1 MRILVPVLLV
11 LLWLPLAVNAQADP
25 DALPAL
31 ATQVAADLVVAERAV
46 DQAFN
51 LLGLLEAFS
60 LIVTVVGGAAAIF
73 GVTRFIAA
81 QNQLRESRQKFDD
94 EIASSRRLLQEETR
108 LREEAFAGLQSSLQ
122 TTLEKSTGDATR
134 ALSFLPLGER
144 QYRSG
149 DFRGARAIY
158 ARALQLDPLNPVINY
173 RMGYT
178 CSQSG
183 ALDEAERHLRQALAS
198 EPDFAPALASLGFVY
213 RRRAEQL
220 PQGVERA
227 RAFNE
232 AERHLTQALGLLPG
246 LVDDDGE
253 SWWGSLGGLYRRRG
267 QLAEAVHAYSE
278 AARVTPASSYAFINL
293 ALLGMQQGDADA
305 LRATWQQAQQL
316 AAAEVRADVNN
327 YWGYADLVTASLA
340 LGDADGADAALT
352 AFFRTTPADA
362 TQVPQVLRDSLE
374 RLAVALPK
382 DGRGVVSAAIA
393 RIEDHTASASD

>member
-1 MRILVPVLLV
+1 MRILLPVILTLL
-11 LLWLPLAVNAQADP
+11 LPLAVNAQAEP
-25 DALPAL
+25 ESLPAL
-31 ATQVAADLVVAERAV
+31 APQVAADLAEAERAV

-51 LLGLLEAFS
+51 LLGLLESFG
-60 LIVTVVGGAAAIF
+60 LIVTVVGGVAVIF
-73 GVTRFIAA
+73 GVTRFFSA
-81 QNQLRESRQKFDD
+81 QNQLRESRQKF
-94 EIASSRRLLQEETR
+94 EEELASSRRLLQEETR
-108 LREEAFAGLQSSLQ
+108 QRQEAFAGLQSSLQ
-122 TTLEKSTGDATR
+122 STLEKSTGDATR

-178 CSQSG
+178 CSQAG

-213 RRRAEQL
+213 RRRAEAL
-220 PQGVERA
+220 PEGVERA

-232 AERHLTQALGLLPG
+232 AERHLTQALSLLPG

-267 QLAEAVHAYSE
+267 QLAEAVHAYRE
-278 AARVTPASSYAFINL
+278 AARVTPASSYAFVNL
-293 ALLGMQQGDADA
+293 ALLGMQQDSVEA

-327 YWGYADLVTASLA
+327 YWGYADLVTTSLA
-340 LGDADGADAALT
+340 LGDSEGAEAALT
-352 AFFRTTPADA
+352 AFFRTMPADA

-374 RLAVALPK
+374 RLAAALSAQESQA
-382 DGRGVVSAAIA
+382 VSVAIA
-393 RIEDHTASASD
+393 RIDAHCAANSD

>member
-1 MRILVPVLLV
+1 MRILLPVIFTLL
-11 LLWLPLAVNAQADP
+11 LPLAVTAQAQP
-25 DALPAL
+25 EALPAL
-31 ATQVAADLVVAERAV
+31 ATQVAADLAEAERAV

-73 GVTRFIAA
+73 GVTRFISA
-81 QNQLRESRQKFDD
+81 QNQLRESRQKF
-94 EIASSRRLLQEETR
+94 EEELASSRRLLQEETR
-108 LREEAFAGLQSSLQ
+108 QRQEAFAGLQSSLQ
-122 TTLEKSTGDATR
+122 STLEKSTGDATR

-178 CSQSG
+178 CAQSG

-198 EPDFAPALASLGFVY
+198 ESDFAPALASLGYVY

-220 PQGVERA
+220 PEGVERA

-232 AERHLTQALGLLPG
+232 AERHLTQALALLPG

-267 QLAEAVHAYSE
+267 QLAEAVHAYRE
-278 AARVTPASSYAFINL
+278 AARVTPASSYAFVNL
-293 ALLGMQQGDADA
+293 ALLGMQQDGADM
-305 LRATWQQAQQL
+305 RETWQQVQQL

-327 YWGYADLVTASLA
+327 YWGYADLVTTSLA
-340 LGDADGADAALT
+340 LGDSEGAEAALT
-352 AFFRTTPADA
+352 AFFRTMPADA

-374 RLAVALPK
+374 RLAAALSAQESQA
-382 DGRGVVSAAIA
+382 VSVAIA
-393 RIEDHTASASD
+393 RIDAHCAANSD

>member
-1 MRILVPVLLV
+1 MRILLPVLL
-11 LLWLPLAVNAQADP
+11 LLSLPAAVGAQTDP
-25 DALPAL
+25 AELPAL
-31 ATQVAADLVVAERAV
+31 ATRAAAELAAAERAV
-46 DQAFN
+46 DQAFS
-51 LLGLLEAFS
+51 LLGLLEAMG
-60 LIVTVVGGAAAIF
+60 LVVTVVGGVGAIF

-81 QNQLRESRQKFDD
+81 QNQLRESRRMFEE
-94 EIASSRRLLQEETR
+94 EIARSRRLLQEETR
-108 LREEAFAGLQSSLQ
+108 RREEAFTGLQGSLQ
-122 TTLEKSTGDATR
+122 TSLEKSTGDATR

-158 ARALQLDPLNPVINY
+158 ERALQLDPHNPVINY

-183 ALDEAERHLRQALAS
+183 ALDEAERYLRRALAS

-213 RRRAEQL
+213 RRRAEAL
-220 PQGVERA
+220 PEGIARA
-227 RAFNE
+227 RLFNE
-232 AERHLTQALGLLPG
+232 AERHLTQALERLPS

-267 QLAEAVHAYSE
+267 QLQEAMHAYRE
-278 AARVTPASSYAFINL
+278 AARVTPASSYAFVNL
-293 ALLGMQQGDADA
+293 ALLGMQQDGATA
-305 LRATWQQAQQL
+305 MRATWQQAQQL

-340 LGDADGADAALT
+340 LGDVQTAEEALT

-362 TQVPQVLRDSLE
+362 THVPQVLRDSLQ
-374 RLAVALPK
+374 RLAAVLPAGARGPLDAAL
-382 DGRGVVSAAIA
+382 A
-393 RIEDHTASASD
+393 RIDAHRAAAGD

>member
-1 MRILVPVLLV
+1 MRFLLPVILTLL
-11 LLWLPLAVNAQADP
+11 LPLAASAQAQP
-25 DALPAL
+25 GALPAL
-31 ATQVAADLVVAERAV
+31 ATQVAADLAEAGRAV

-81 QNQLRESRQKFDD
+81 QNQLRESRQKFED

-108 LREEAFAGLQSSLQ
+108 QREEAFAGLQSSLQ

-158 ARALQLDPLNPVINY
+158 ARALQLDPLNPVVNY

-183 ALDEAERHLRQALAS
+183 ALDEAERYLRQALAS
-198 EPDFAPALASLGFVY
+198 EADFAPALASLGYVY
-213 RRRAEQL
+213 RRRAEEM
-220 PQGVERA
+220 PEGVARA

-232 AERHLTQALGLLPG
+232 AERHLTQALSLLPG

-267 QLAEAVHAYSE
+267 QLTEAVHAYRE
-278 AARVTPASSYAFINL
+278 AARVTPASSYAFVNL
-293 ALLGMQQGDADA
+293 ALLGMQQDGVEA

-316 AAAEVRADVNN
+316 AAAEVRADVDN
-327 YWGYADLVTASLA
+327 YWGYADLVTTSLA
-340 LGDADGADAALT
+340 LGDADGAEAALT

-374 RLAVALPK
+374 RLAVSLPEDK
-382 DGRGVVSAAIA
+382 SQAVSDAIA
-393 RIEDHTASASD
+393 RINAHCAASND

>member
-1 MRILVPVLLV
+1 MRILLPVILTLL
-11 LLWLPLAVNAQADP
+11 LPLAASAQAQP
-25 DALPAL
+25 DSLPAL
-31 ATQVAADLVVAERAV
+31 ATQVAADLAEAERAV

-60 LIVTVVGGAAAIF
+60 LIVTVVGGVGAIF
-73 GVTRFIAA
+73 GVTRFISA
-81 QNQLRESRQKFDD
+81 QNQLRESRQKF
-94 EIASSRRLLQEETR
+94 EQELASSRRLLQEETR
-108 LREEAFAGLQSSLQ
+108 QRQEAFAGLQS
-122 TTLEKSTGDATR
+122 TLEKSTGDATR

-158 ARALQLDPLNPVINY
+158 ARALELDPLNPVINY

-178 CSQSG
+178 CSQAG

-213 RRRAEQL
+213 RRRAEQM
-220 PQGVERA
+220 PEGVERA

-232 AERHLTQALGLLPG
+232 AERHLTQALSQLPG

-267 QLAEAVHAYSE
+267 QLAEAVHAYRE
-278 AARVTPASSYAFINL
+278 AARVTPASSYAFVNL
-293 ALLGMQQGDADA
+293 ALLGMQQDGVEA

-316 AAAEVRADVNN
+316 AAAEVRADVDN

-340 LGDADGADAALT
+340 LGDADGAEAALT

-374 RLAVALPK
+374 RLAAALPEDK
-382 DGRGVVSAAIA
+382 SQAVSDALA
-393 RIEDHTASASD
+393 RIDAHTTSASD